1 MAEAAFRGLVPTGQ
15 TRVTVTCNM
24 NKNGLQWNVWQ
35 MSVEVSAAN
44 SQAQVLSV
52 RRNGRYIT
60 SSLTVPSSAQGPPA
74 IILGGSDNLDVA
86 FTGMN
91 AGEEAV
97 VVLFY
102 EEVRAGEFGSAFG
115 LV

>member
-1 MAEAAFRGLVPTGQ
+1 MAEAAFRGIVPVGQ
-15 TRVTVTCNM
+15 TRVSVTCNM
-24 NKNGLQWNVWQ
+24 NKIGLRWVVWQ
-35 MSVEVSAAN
+35 ISVECSVVN
-44 SQAQVLSV
+44 SQAQVDSV

-74 IILGGSDNLDVA
+74 LSLEGSDELVVVFSGLSPGN
-86 FTGMN
+86 
-91 AGEEAV
+91 EAV

-102 EEVRAGEFGSAFG
+102 EEVRAGELGSAFG